1 MASAETQKLEIG
13 RPGSIWKLSIEAATD
28 LWVGYEDVVRAVE
41 EDFLEVWKP
50 RRPAVDKERDDDGFD
65 SLRQWDREEMTDLRN
80 IEEVE

>member
-1 MASAETQKLEIG
+1 M
-13 RPGSIWKLSIEAATD
+13 
-28 LWVGYEDVVRAVE
+28 VRAVE

-65 SLRQWDREEMTDLRN
+65 SLRQWDREERTDLRN